1 MKLRSL
7 FASILAS
14 VALIGCVQEEFP
26 ALSNIEVTPSYFTLG
41 VDGGTK
47 EVKVTSAAA
56 WEITDTLPSWLSV
69 STLKGN
75 GSKDGEAVTVTVAA
89 STDTLARTAYLKFT
103 SGKETQLVTVNQDAF
118 MPDFPEFKGGEYWIM
133 TADRKSV
140 VFPIDDG
147 GNGYGYMNVVAT
159 IEGNSTAENIYT
171 FTPVEGEAGGFTIV
185 DTKGRYHIG
194 STYNSFTVSA
204 TNPADG
210 SEVWYVKQ
218 VSATGHQIVNKKN
231 TWAIVMSTYGNF
243 CPYPEGHDKSTGELP
258 FLVKVEEVAEEAPLG
273 ESMKINE
280 ALEYKPELIVEGLVT
295 ASSTKGAILTD
306 KSGSILV
313 YGLSSDVTVGDSIKV
328 AGKLDIYNKGYQLKE
343 PQRYELVDSVKH
355 EVKYPKAAELTK
367 TTLPEMVKKDF
378 LAQYVSVKGI
388 VTTDT
393 YNNALIKIG
402 DYTVKTYY
410 SADSY
415 ADLNGK
421 AFEITGYMISYK
433 ESAKEANLIVTN
445 VSEELKDFVPEP
457 EEPEQT
463 PDEGEPEPTY
473 PTIAE
478 VIAAED
484 GDAVQTSG
492 LVVAT
497 YTRGALIKD
506 DTNYILV
513 YYKPG
518 LEVKVGDV
526 IAVSGVKVTYG
537 GMAQIAADEDNE
549 VPVEAEVLSSDNEV
563 VHPAPTVLAGET
575 FDAQLESKTVS
586 YIEYTGTLSVSGYY
600 YNVNVEGASTAI
612 GSLAYLNAEA
622 FPAATNNTKV
632 KVKGYYIG
640 VSSGKYVNT
649 MTVSVEAVN

>member
-295 ASSTKGAILTD
+295 ASSTKGVIVTD
-306 KSGSILV
+306 KTGSLLV
-313 YGLSSDVTVGDSIKV
+313 YGINSEVKVGDALKVKGNLSS
-328 AGKLDIYNKGYQLKE
+328 YNKGYQLANPHQYE
-343 PQRYELVDSVKH
+343 IASSDNAIEYPEATELTTTSIPELVK
-355 EVKYPKAAELTK
+355 PAI
-367 TTLPEMVKKDF
+367 F

-388 VTTDT
+388 VATDN
-393 YNNALIKIG
+393 YNNAIVTVG
-402 DYTVKTYY
+402 DYKVKSYY
-410 SADSY
+410 SHDSY
-415 ADLNGK
+415 ADFSEK
-421 AFEITGYMISYK
+421 AAEVKGYLVAYK
-433 ESAKEANLIVTN
+433 ESAKELSLIVT
-445 VSEELKDFVPEP
+445 SIEEIEGW
-457 EEPEQT
+457 EPEQ
-463 PDEGEPEPTY
+463 PVEPEKPEVTSLTLTNAEICAAMTSSETSY
-473 PTIAE
+473 VEYTIESA
-478 VIAAED
+478 
-484 GDAVQTSG
+484 
-492 LVVAT
+492 
-497 YTRGALIKD
+497 
-506 DTNYILV
+506 
-513 YYKPG
+513 
-518 LEVKVGDV
+518 
-526 IAVSGVKVTYG
+526 SGVWTVN
-537 GMAQIAADEDNE
+537 ASQNE
-549 VPVEAEVLSSDNEV
+549 AN
-563 VHPAPTVLAGET
+563 T
-575 FDAQLESKTVS
+575 FLQCRGRKGS
-586 YIEYTGTLSVSGYY
+586 YIKTPAFDKDIKSVTIHFS
-600 YNVNVEGASTAI
+600 EAKS
-612 GSLAYLNAEA
+612 AYANNTYCA
-622 FPAATNNTKV
+622 FPATWTAPAEDAAYPEDGNVGKAVTDGSYSLTIPVNAGNKQVCISIT
-632 KVKGYYIG
+632 GGTYTYYLDHID
-640 VSSGKYVNT
+640 
-649 MTVSVEAVN
+649 VEF

>member
-47 EVKVTSAAA
+47 EVKVTSTAA

-69 STLKGN
+69 SALKGN

-103 SGKETQLVTVNQDAF
+103 CGKETQLVTVNQDAF
-118 MPDFPEFKGGEYWIM
+118 VPDFPEFKAGDYWI
-133 TADRKSV
+133 
-140 VFPIDDG
+140 VFEKGAALPLSSA
-147 GNGYGYMNVVAT
+147 YGYLY
-159 IEGNSTAENIYT
+159 TA
-171 FTPVEGEAGGFTIV
+171 PVKEGEDGSITGAANNIFTIKAVEGGFTIQ
-185 DTKGRYHIG
+185 DPSGQYYCMQG
-194 STYNSFTVSA
+194 TYDSFNVYA
-204 TNPADG
+204 
-210 SEVWYVKQ
+210 
-218 VSATGHQIVNKKN
+218 
-231 TWAIVMSTYGNF
+231 
-243 CPYPEGHDKSTGELP
+243 ELP
-258 FLVKVEEVAEEAPLG
+258 ETGGVWTIKQTGKTAYEVANAANGKVMQYDPNYSSAGAYSSERGIYPNLVKVEVVPEPEPLG
-273 ESMKINE
+273 ESMKIE
-280 ALEYKPELIVEGLVT
+280 DALEYKPELVVEGLVT
-295 ASSTKGAILTD
+295 ATSTKGVILTD
-306 KSGSILV
+306 KSGSLYIHEINSKVAL
-313 YGLSSDVTVGDSIKV
+313 GDSIKV
-328 AGKLDIYNKGYQLKE
+328 SGKLDVYNKGYQLTD
-343 PQRYELVDSVKH
+343 PYQYELVDSVKH
-355 EVKYPKAAELTK
+355 EVKYPAAAELTK

-378 LAQYVSVKGI
+378 LAQYVSVKG
-388 VTTDT
+388 VVDVDS
-393 YNNALIKIG
+393 YNNAVIKVG
-402 DYTVKTYY
+402 DSKVKTYR

-415 ADLNGK
+415 ADLKGK
-421 AFEITGYMISYK
+421 AYEITGYLISYN
-433 ESAKEANLIVTN
+433 EQYKEASLMVTK

-463 PDEGEPEPTY
+463 PGGGEGEDDPKPTY

-506 DTNYILV
+506 DANYILV
-513 YYKPG
+513 YNKPG

-526 IAVSGVKVTYG
+526 IAVSGVKTTYG
-537 GMAQIAADEDNE
+537 GMAQIAADDENE
-549 VPVEAEVLSSDNEV
+549 VPVVAEVLSHDNEV

-575 FDAQLESKTVS
+575 FEAQLESKTVS